1 MMLHEQDNVRRHIFQ
16 NNRLYTPCTKY
27 VFDNSLI
34 FNTEGKIGELW
45 HLSDRHCGCVENTSL
60 ISCEYTMLP

>member
-16 NNRLYTPCTKY
+16 NIRLYTPCTKC

-34 FNTEGKIGELW
+34 FNTEGKMEKLW
-45 HLSDRHCGCVENTSL
+45 LLGVGHWIAQRTHH
-60 ISCEYTMLP
+60 